1 MNLWRTRLTSPC
13 QRLMAISRSFLHMRD
28 RSQQWC
34 YAFYYLFKQK
44 LQEKKAFHFD
54 GVASLKMR
62 YKATQQKKERK
73 TKRKR
78 ATWWCHQPGP
88 KFFRTKKQ
96 NNAVPALFHGV
107 LSRWLTRRWN
117 IINQLIG
124 VDGNLA
130 ASPSRLLPVRYA
142 STYIISMQN
151 AARNYL
157 FLSITKQQN
166 MIQTERKMATEN
178 ITILFRIAFI
188 CSALRIALC
197 DAWMR
202 NQ

>member
-1 MNLWRTRLTSPC
+1 M
-13 QRLMAISRSFLHMRD
+13 RSII
-28 RSQQWC
+28 
-34 YAFYYLFKQK
+34 YLN
-44 LQEKKAFHFD
+44 KKNNRKRPFHFD

-166 MIQTERKMATEN
+166 VIQTERKMATEN